1 MSQVTR
7 LIPALFAV
15 FVLAGAGTPARAD
28 TITFDTLTAMPSGP
42 SGTAVPA
49 SGRLSTQLLG
59 LGVRFSSTSDYVAV
73 VPLGTGHA
81 TSGVNGIGGVSSAGQ
96 LSYLSP
102 IRVTFFLPSDPS
114 VLAVTNFVSIRGD
127 LHPIPG
133 SITMQ
138 AFDING
144 NLLGTVTRQD
154 AGGTTLSLAIAGI
167 HSIRLTQQ
175 TGTVAFDDLTFN
187 TPVAAAAPVP
197 EPAALVMFGTG
208 LAGAGGVLRKRRRR
222 ANRQSTGEG
231 R

>member
-7 LIPALFAV
+7 LILALSAV
-15 FVLAGAGTPARAD
+15 FVSAGAGTPARAD
-28 TITFDTLTAMPSGP
+28 TITFDSLTPMSGAS

-49 SGRLSTQLLG
+49 AARLSNQLLG

-114 VLAVTNFVSIRGD
+114 VLAVTDFVSIRGD
-127 LHPIPG
+127 LRPIPG

-144 NLLGTVTRQD
+144 DLLGTVTQPD
-154 AGGTTLSLAIAGI
+154 TGGTTLSLAIAGI

-197 EPAALVMFGTG
+197 EPAALVMLGTG
-208 LAGAGGVLRKRRRR
+208 LAGAGGLLRNRRRR
-222 ANRQSTGEG
+222 ANRQTPGAG
-231 R
+231 G